1 MVGIDPMDVI
11 EKKVKN
17 LPLIDSAVVKAIT
30 LLNNPD
36 SNFEQ
41 IVDRLSPDLSARFL
55 NIANSAYY
63 GREVRSISFA
73 VKLLGYSKMKDILVT
88 SILMDHFT
96 KRLKD
101 FDFDK
106 FMKQAQFCAG
116 VARTLGEI
124 LDFNRHD
131 DLFTVATL
139 QNMGKLVIAV
149 YFKKEHKQIIAL
161 KKSQRLS
168 TREAENRILGIS
180 HGEIGAIVL
189 RRFSIP
195 EEICEAVRFH
205 DTPDNPAFEPA
216 DSLLPYIAREA
227 TRIVARFKLPE
238 ETHPLQL
245 TTVLG
250 ETVSEGKKNCREH
263 VRQEIRSRGYPQI
276 FPELLT
282 KAAALIVRD
291 LKFHLPERDPQAEDE
306 ADAILT

>member
-1 MVGIDPMDVI
+1 MVGIDPMDII

-17 LPLIDSAVVKAIT
+17 LPLIDSAVVKTIT

-41 IVDRLSPDLSARFL
+41 IVDRLSPDLSLRFL
-55 NIANSAYY
+55 NIANSAFY

-73 VKLLGYSKMKDILVT
+73 VKLLGYSKMKHILVT

-96 KRLKD
+96 RRLKN

-116 VARTLGEI
+116 VARILGEI
-124 LDFNRHD
+124 LDFNSLD

-149 YFKKEHKQIIAL
+149 YFKNEHKQIIAL

-168 TREAENRILGIS
+168 TREAEKKILGMS

-189 RRFSIP
+189 SRFRIP
-195 EEICEAVRFH
+195 KDICEAVKFH
-205 DTPDNPAFEPA
+205 DTPDNPAFEP
-216 DSLLPYIAREA
+216 DDRLLPYIAREA
-227 TRIVARFKLPE
+227 TRIVSGFQLPE
-238 ETHPLQL
+238 DTNPLQL
-245 TTVLG
+245 TALLG
-250 ETVSEGKKNCREH
+250 ETIAEGKKNCREH
-263 VRQEIRSRGYPQI
+263 VRREIRSRGYPQI

-282 KAAALIVRD
+282 QAATLVARD
-291 LKFHLPERDPQAEDE
+291 LKYHLPERDPQAEDE
-306 ADAILT
+306 I